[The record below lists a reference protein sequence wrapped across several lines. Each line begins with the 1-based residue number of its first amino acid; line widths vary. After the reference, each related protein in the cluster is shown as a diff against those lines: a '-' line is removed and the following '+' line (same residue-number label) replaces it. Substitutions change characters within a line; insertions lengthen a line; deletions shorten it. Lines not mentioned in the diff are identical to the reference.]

1 MRRVLTLAA
10 LVLLVAGLLAPG
22 LEAFAGCAEACPDD
36 DDAGRCADGL
46 CCSCCTFAAPA
57 TVRPQVAPWPG
68 MAASERIPHAITTLP
83 AGEGRGVLHVP
94 KTTLS

>member
-46 CCSCCTFAAPA
+46 CCSCCTYAAPA
-57 TVRPQVAPWPG
+57 AVRPSVLPWPFEATSHG
-68 MAASERIPHAITTLP
+68 IPATIVTLP

-94 KTTLS
+94 KATLS

>member
-57 TVRPQVAPWPG
+57 TVHASVVPWPAESTSDG
-68 MAASERIPHAITTLP
+68 IPPAIVTLP

-94 KTTLS
+94 KPTLS